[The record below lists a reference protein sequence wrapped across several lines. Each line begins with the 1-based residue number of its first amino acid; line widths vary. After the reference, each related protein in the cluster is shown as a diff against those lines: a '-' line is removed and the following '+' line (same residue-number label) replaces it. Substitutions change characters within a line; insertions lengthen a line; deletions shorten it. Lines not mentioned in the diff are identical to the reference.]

1 MRAHASDAIST
12 ENRAERDD
20 TNVDEGV
27 EEDAKDDEETTRWH
41 RRLLAAADTP
51 CSERRWDEE
60 EEEKESPS
68 SVRRRCRR
76 RVIGSSRREQVRS
89 DISTRKMDEVGRRLP
104 TAGRCMATARRR
116 PLHTLANMVQCYA
129 RWGWCKLIKTKL
141 RERARKLKTM
151 SD

>member
-51 CSERRWDEE
+51 CSEHAAMG
-60 EEEKESPS
+60 
-68 SVRRRCRR
+68 RRRRKR
-76 RVIGSSRREQVRS
+76 KSIKRPPSLPKTRDREQSSRASQVRYKYTKDGRS
-89 DISTRKMDEVGRRLP
+89 GEEVTNGRP
-104 TAGRCMATARRR
+104 MHGYGSATAAA
-116 PLHTLANMVQCYA
+116 HS
-129 RWGWCKLIKTKL
+129 G
-141 RERARKLKTM
+141 
-151 SD
+151 